1 MDQEQDLDLL
11 DLEDDTGSVDTL
23 PEAAPFTTPRP
34 KKPWL
39 LMGLGVAIIALATW
53 IIIARVGGDS
63 GTVVNIDL
71 DTPVQNVEEA
81 PQPVADLNVP
91 AKPVEVMPEPKPEPK
106 PMPKPEVKP
115 QPVPVEAKPVE
126 SNGAP
131 VRVIAD
137 RKEVTFNPD
146 KVESKPAAKQAIKPA
161 AKAATKPA
169 AKPVSKPVATATNGG
184 IYVQF
189 GSYGTRAAAQ
199 AAEQKL
205 RASHG
210 NLFNGKQFVIL
221 AAQVNGQTKYR
232 LRIAF
237 QSANEANGFCRN
249 AKSDG
254 LDCYVTK

>member
-11 DLEDDTGSVDTL
+11 DLEDETSGVDAL
-23 PEAAPFTTPRP
+23 PEATPFTSPRP

-39 LMGLGVAIIALATW
+39 LMGLGVAIIVLATW
-53 IIIARVGGDS
+53 IIIARVGSDS
-63 GTVVNIDL
+63 GTTVNIDL
-71 DTPVQNVEEA
+71 DTPEQKVEEV

-91 AKPVEVMPEPKPEPK
+91 AKPVEVAPQPAPVPAPAPAPEA
-106 PMPKPEVKP
+106 KP
-115 QPVPVEAKPVE
+115 QPAPVESKPVE

-131 VRVIAD
+131 VRVISD

-146 KVESKPAAKQAIKPA
+146 KPVTKPAAKQAIKPA
-161 AKAATKPA
+161 AKTASKPA
-169 AKPVSKPVATATNGG
+169 AKPVATATNGG
-184 IYVQF
+184 VYVQF

-199 AAEQKL
+199 SAEQKL

-210 NLFNGKQFVIL
+210 NLFSGKQFVIL

-232 LRIAF
+232 LRVAF